1 MLQKLQAG
9 TGLLIAGFLVLH
21 LVNLWLAPF
30 GAAAY
35 DGAQSS
41 VRGIYQWPPL
51 EIALLAAILI
61 HLVIGILG
69 LKRAPKSPMT
79 ARRRLHR
86 YSGIFLGLSIG
97 GHILA
102 VRGTSYVYDVWAG
115 FSGVGF
121 TLQWTPYAF
130 YPYYFLLAVG
140 GLYHG
145 LNGVPVAVNRLVPR
159 KDNTSP
165 LSLSNNA
172 LRYATFCACL
182 ATALALL
189 SFGGLFFN
197 VGGVMQTEYAL
208 LIQDIYAQ
216 MYALVTPG
224 RDL

>member
-1 MLQKLQAG
+1 MLKKLQAG

-51 EIALLAAILI
+51 EIALLAAISI

-102 VRGTSYVYDVWAG
+102 VRGTRYVVCIRCLGRFFRRRFHFAMDAIRLL
-115 FSGVGF
+115 S
-121 TLQWTPYAF
+121 LL
-130 YPYYFLLAVG
+130 LLA
-140 GLYHG
+140 
-145 LNGVPVAVNRLVPR
+145 RR
-159 KDNTSP
+159 WRP
-165 LSLSNNA
+165 LSWLEWG
-172 LRYATFCACL
+172 ACR
-182 ATALALL
+182 
-189 SFGGLFFN
+189 G
-197 VGGVMQTEYAL
+197 Q
-208 LIQDIYAQ
+208 
-216 MYALVTPG
+216 
-224 RDL
+224 